1 MQAIILAA
9 GMGKRLKDLTKDR
22 TKCMVKVNGVTLIE
36 RMLRQIDALNISK
49 IVVVVGYHGQELIE
63 FISDLNIQTNI
74 EFIDNKIYDK
84 TNNIYSL
91 YMAKDELLS
100 NDTLLFESDLIFED
114 AVLQR
119 IVNDPHPNLTLV
131 SKYESWMDGTVV
143 TIDDDNNITN
153 FLGKNSFN
161 FNHIDDY
168 YKTVNIYKF
177 SKAFSNSHYVP
188 FLEAYS
194 KALGNNEYYEQVLKV
209 ITPLEKPEIKAL
221 PLDNEKW
228 YEIDDIQ
235 DLDIAESIFTQS
247 NSEKLQRIQKRYGGY
262 WRYPQLIDF
271 CYLVNPYFP
280 PQKLMDEIKVNFE
293 QLLTEY
299 PSGMDVNSL
308 LIAKYFDM
316 DIKHVCVGNGAA
328 EIIKSITGKLQ
339 GKFGIVI
346 PTFEEYPNRLS
357 KDDIVNFI
365 PQNSDFKYDAND
377 LIEFYSK
384 SENQI
389 SNLVLINPDNPSGNF
404 LNKPDVL
411 KLAEWTKANNMHLVL
426 DESFIDFAESG
437 KNESLLLRE
446 IIQEYSNLVL
456 IKSISKSFG
465 VPGLRLGFA
474 ASSNTNLIQFMKKDM
489 SIWNINSFAEF
500 YLQIAEKYR
509 ASYWS
514 AIDRFKEERRIFLG
528 KLKQLEILRPIETE
542 SNYFLCEV
550 HGSAQKLTEIL
561 LTDFNVFIKDLS
573 PKKGFEN
580 KEYIRISIKTQE
592 ENNQLIDAIRHI
604 QKSDIIL

>member
-22 TKCMVKVNGVTLIE
+22 TKCMVKVNGLTLIE

-63 FISDLNIQTNI
+63 FISNLNINTRI

-91 YMAKDELLS
+91 YMAKNDLLS
-100 NDTLLFESDLIFED
+100 DDTLLFESDLIFED
-114 AVLQR
+114 KVLQR

-131 SKYESWMDGTVV
+131 SKYESWMDGTVI
-143 TIDDDNNITN
+143 TIDEDNNITS
-153 FLGKNSFN
+153 FLGKNNFN
-161 FNHIDDY
+161 FNHISEY

-177 SKAFSNSHYVP
+177 SKAFSNTHYVP

-209 ITPLEKPEIKAL
+209 ITPLDKPEIKAL

-316 DIKHVCVGNGAA
+316 DINHVCVGNGAA
-328 EIIKSITGKLQ
+328 EIIKSITSKLS
-339 GKFGIVI
+339 GKFGIII
-346 PTFEEYPNRLS
+346 PTFEEYPNRLT
-357 KDDIVNFI
+357 KADIVNFK
-365 PQNSDFKYDAND
+365 PQNADFEYNADD
-377 LIEFYSK
+377 LINFYSK
-384 SENQI
+384 TEHQI

-404 LNKPDVL
+404 LNKAEIL
-411 KLAEWTKANNMHLVL
+411 KLLNWTKANKMNFIL

-437 KNESLLLRE
+437 KTDSLLLRE
-446 IIQEYSNLVL
+446 IIKEYSNLIL

-474 ASSNTNLIQFMKKDM
+474 ASSNTELIQFMKKDL

-509 ASYWS
+509 SDYWS
-514 AIDRFKEERRIFLG
+514 AIERFKAERIDFYN
-528 KLKQLEILRPIETE
+528 KLSQFKNLRPIKTQ

-550 HGSAQKLTEIL
+550 YGSAQELTETL
-561 LTDFNVFIKDLS
+561 LSKYNLFIKDLS
-573 PKKGFEN
+573 SKKGFEG

-592 ENNQLIDAIRHI
+592 ENNKLIDALTHI
-604 QKSDIIL
+604 Q